1 MSATTT
7 SRTGDGQ
14 LPDEGHRH
22 SSAATPRKAG
32 KPGKQ
37 PKPAK
42 GRRGKEPKGAKPDG
56 RHSQRATGEVQP
68 GTAGVNLLS
77 PWVFEELRVHQLRG
91 RFVVAFVVLAAVIGL
106 LWTGLRF
113 NLHQAEEQVRGE
125 EAVATGLSD
134 QLQRL
139 APVNTYVQGVT
150 RRVGSVQ
157 EAAYDDVA
165 FSEVLAAIE
174 AATPYGAV
182 VTSLSVD
189 LVSTTGEA
197 SGTGTSDT
205 GTGGTASGEGDDAD
219 PTRGLVGT
227 TCPGPDPFGTQTV
240 VGCLTL
246 EGTASS
252 RDVVGDLVIA
262 LGEDTRFVEPFID
275 TTTVGEAEDVAF
287 SGSVGLSPE
296 VFSQRYDR
304 LGGKLI
310 EGGRP

>member
-1 MSATTT
+1 MQLRRSAKGK
-7 SRTGDGQ
+7 RGKADK
-14 LPDEGHRH
+14 DAA
-22 SSAATPRKAG
+22 AAT
-32 KPGKQ
+32 
-37 PKPAK
+37 
-42 GRRGKEPKGAKPDG
+42 DG
-56 RHSQRATGEVQP
+56 RHSQRGATNEVQP

-91 RFVVAFVVLAAVIGL
+91 RFVIAFIVTAVVVGL

-113 NLHQAEEQVRGE
+113 NLHQAQEEVRGE
-125 EAVATGLSD
+125 EAVAAGLSD
-134 QLQRL
+134 QLERL
-139 APVNTYVQGVT
+139 APINTYVQGVT

-165 FSEVLAAIE
+165 FSEVLAALE
-174 AATPYGAV
+174 AATPYGAT

-189 LVSTTGEA
+189 LVSTTGGETDPA
-197 SGTGTSDT
+197 AG
-205 GTGGTASGEGDDAD
+205 AAPAGEGADTDA
-219 PTRGLVGT
+219 TRGLVGS

-246 EGTASS
+246 EGTATS

-262 LGEDTRFVEPFID
+262 LGQDTRFVEPFVD
-275 TTTVGEAEDVAF
+275 TTTVGEADDVSF

-310 EGGRP
+310 EGTRQ